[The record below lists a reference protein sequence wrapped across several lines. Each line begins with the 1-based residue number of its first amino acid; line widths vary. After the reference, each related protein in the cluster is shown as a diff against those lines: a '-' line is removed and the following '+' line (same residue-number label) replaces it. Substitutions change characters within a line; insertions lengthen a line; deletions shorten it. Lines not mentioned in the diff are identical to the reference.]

1 MNMNKVNYIHT
12 EEIHNSNSATA
23 FIPVLNKYITPQ
35 SVLDVG
41 CGTGTWLKVFK
52 DLGAETVLGIDGPNV
67 DQKMLSI
74 KKNEFLIH
82 DLRDKL
88 SLGKKFELA
97 ICLEVAE
104 HLPGDTAD
112 MIIDLL

>member
-12 EEIHNSNSATA
+12 EEIHNSTSASA
-23 FIPVLNKYITPQ
+23 FIPVLNRFINPS

-52 DLGAETVLGIDGPNV
+52 DFGAETVLGIDGPNV
-67 DQKMLSI
+67 NQERLLID
-74 KKNEFLIH
+74 KKEFLTH

-88 SLGKKFELA
+88 NLKKKFDLA
-97 ICLEVAE
+97 VCLEVAE
-104 HLPGDTAD
+104 HLPGHTA
-112 MIIDLL
+112 